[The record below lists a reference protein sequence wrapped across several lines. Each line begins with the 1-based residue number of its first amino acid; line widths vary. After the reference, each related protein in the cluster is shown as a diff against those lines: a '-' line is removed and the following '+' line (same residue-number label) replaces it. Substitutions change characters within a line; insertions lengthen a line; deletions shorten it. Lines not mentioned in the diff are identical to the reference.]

1 MTTNNYSC
9 SRARLALL
17 IAAAATGQVWGQQAI
32 GAAPLKHPG
41 AVKRSYT
48 PASVHALPGLQCRI
62 YPEGG
67 LPSEGL
73 TLFTDDDGYAR
84 FHAVQ
89 AAAGDKTQKLVL
101 NCEDSAGK
109 PSVYSADL
117 TSDDTFVPR
126 PVNLANERGTDRPAL
141 AGDPL
146 SYTQSE
152 LIRSGYG
159 LRPDSEKSP
168 AAYARWLAAASMPG
182 RFLEAKRPS
191 SHSHT
196 VTTETGAP
204 WVGSVLGGAPNYI
217 AVEGNFNVPKAVPA
231 GDETVDGTELS
242 IWNGLGGWNTGSG
255 LIQAGVSVET
265 VGSAAIYGSWR
276 EFCCGPGGDSN
287 GYGGAFTPN
296 PGDTIYDENWYCD
309 SEGNFNI
316 KGGYG
321 CNYLED
327 VTTGAVLS
335 CTSPSGSPCWSAK
348 VHSGMTLGVNAEFV
362 IENQSSQCCAPATQF
377 TDFTPEVTMTGSA
390 YSSTTDSFTQT
401 IGTDSQVDLLIDYT
415 HTTSH
420 MNVSLGTTDQ
430 TYFSVSQWET
440 TGGLAYNGLVAK
452 CGSSLGCY
460 AESIGV
466 GPNAE
471 GSSIG
476 DAWVLGTST
485 NSAGDDYLVYR
496 WVNSKWVKQ
505 PNAAGVMIA
514 VSPTGNPWIV
524 NHLGQISYYNGSTW
538 VPAPGDGCATSIGV
552 GPNAYGSTYGDP
564 WVIGC
569 DGGYGKNGNVY
580 QLQGSAWVQQPG
592 FGTQIAVAPDSGI
605 PWVITA
611 DGGIYYWIGGGF
623 AKVPTGCA
631 TSIAVGP
638 LSAGIW
644 FGDAFGDAWVTGCT
658 ISGTGSGIFQLQE
671 GVWVKIPGAATQIAV
686 SPDLG
691 VPWTVNNLGQIY
703 Q

>member
-287 GYGGAFTPN
+287 G
-296 PGDTIYDENWYCD
+296 
-309 SEGNFNI
+309 
-316 KGGYG
+316 
-321 CNYLED
+321 
-327 VTTGAVLS
+327 
-335 CTSPSGSPCWSAK
+335 
-348 VHSGMTLGVNAEFV
+348 
-362 IENQSSQCCAPATQF
+362 
-377 TDFTPEVTMTGSA
+377 
-390 YSSTTDSFTQT
+390 
-401 IGTDSQVDLLIDYT
+401 
-415 HTTSH
+415 
-420 MNVSLGTTDQ
+420 
-430 TYFSVSQWET
+430 
-440 TGGLAYNGLVAK
+440 
-452 CGSSLGCY
+452 
-460 AESIGV
+460 
-466 GPNAE
+466 
-471 GSSIG
+471 
-476 DAWVLGTST
+476 
-485 NSAGDDYLVYR
+485 
-496 WVNSKWVKQ
+496 
-505 PNAAGVMIA
+505 
-514 VSPTGNPWIV
+514 
-524 NHLGQISYYNGSTW
+524 
-538 VPAPGDGCATSIGV
+538 
-552 GPNAYGSTYGDP
+552 
-564 WVIGC
+564 
-569 DGGYGKNGNVY
+569 
-580 QLQGSAWVQQPG
+580 
-592 FGTQIAVAPDSGI
+592 
-605 PWVITA
+605 
-611 DGGIYYWIGGGF
+611 
-623 AKVPTGCA
+623 
-631 TSIAVGP
+631 
-638 LSAGIW
+638 
-644 FGDAFGDAWVTGCT
+644 
-658 ISGTGSGIFQLQE
+658 
-671 GVWVKIPGAATQIAV
+671 
-686 SPDLG
+686 
-691 VPWTVNNLGQIY
+691 
-703 Q
+703 